1 MKECLAPS
9 IVSIQMNLT
18 QINNSTSLPKE
29 KSTNNVLLAISGSK
43 EAQVAIQCDVGV
55 DVAFAINAEENN
67 PTVAALKKQEKRQ
80 IVETLSDDKL
90 KLREKKMMKL
100 VSREF

>member
-1 MKECLAPS
+1 M
-9 IVSIQMNLT
+9 
-18 QINNSTSLPKE
+18 
-29 KSTNNVLLAISGSK
+29 
-43 EAQVAIQCDVGV
+43 